1 MTILLWELTQ
11 KTFKT
16 FRLSSLLAY
25 FSNIFKRMF
34 QEIFN
39 SRISIKIIEEGQ
51 FADLPIII
59 IL

>member
-25 FSNIFKRMF
+25 FSNI